1 MSETCPVWRHLL
13 AILSSLEQPSITV
26 LSLVLCLGALTK
38 KQRGV
43 FFEGAEPGG
52 REGII

>member
-13 AILSSLEQPSITV
+13 AVLSSLEHSITV
-26 LSLVLCLGALTK
+26 LSLVLCPGALTK

-43 FFEGAEPGG
+43 FSEGAEPGG